1 MRSEEEV
8 RNTIHLYGDSV
19 KRICMVYLKNS
30 ADTED
35 IFQNVF
41 IKYTTHSPHF
51 ESDEHE
57 KAWILRVAINECK
70 DFLKSFYK
78 RNIFPTQPDLLI
90 HQQTTSLSTEHSEVL
105 EIVLSLPRRYR
116 EVIYLFYYE
125 EYSAIEIA
133 TILNK
138 NVNTVYTRL
147 ARGRSMLKAELGDEG
162 DEGDEENGQKD

>member
-8 RNTIHLYGDSV
+8 RNAIHLYGDSV
-19 KRICMVYLKNS
+19 KRVCMVYLKNS

-41 IKYTTHSPHF
+41 IKYATRSPQF

-57 KAWILRVAINECK
+57 KAWVLRVAINECK

-78 RNIFPTQPDLLI
+78 RNIMPARPDLLI
-90 HQQTTSLSTEHSEVL
+90 HQQTTSLSTERSKVL
-105 EIVLSLPRRYR
+105 EAVLSLPRRYR

-125 EYSAIEIA
+125 DYSAVKIA
-133 TILNK
+133 EVLNK
-138 NVNTVYTRL
+138 NANTIYTRL
-147 ARGRSMLKAELGDEG
+147 ARGRDMLKAELGDEK
-162 DEGDEENGQKD
+162 NGQED

>member
-8 RNTIHLYGDSV
+8 RKAIHLYGDSV
-19 KRICMVYLKNS
+19 KRVCMVYLKNS

-41 IKYTTHSPHF
+41 IKYTIRSPYF
-51 ESDEHE
+51 ETDEHE
-57 KAWILRVAINECK
+57 KAWIIRVAINECK

-78 RNIFPTQPDLLI
+78 RKMLPTRPDLLL
-90 HQQTTSLSTEHSEVL
+90 HQQTTSFSTGQSEVL
-105 EIVLSLPRRYR
+105 EAVLTLHRKYR

-125 EYSAIEIA
+125 EYSAVEIA
-133 TILNK
+133 EILKK

-147 ARGRSMLKAELGDEG
+147 ARARDRLQARLGDEVN
-162 DEGDEENGQKD
+162 E

>member
-8 RNTIHLYGDSV
+8 RKVIHLYGDSI
-19 KRICMVYLKNS
+19 KRVCMVYLKNS

-41 IKYTTHSPHF
+41 IKYATRSPQF

-78 RNIFPTQPDLLI
+78 RNIMPTRQELLI
-90 HQQTTSLSTEHSEVL
+90 HQQPTSLSTENSEVL
-105 EIVLSLPRRYR
+105 EAVLSLPRRYR

-125 EYSAIEIA
+125 EYPAVEIA
-133 TILNK
+133 KILNK
-138 NVNTVYTRL
+138 NINTIYTRL
-147 ARGRSMLKAELGDEG
+147 ARGRDLLKAELGDE
-162 DEGDEENGQKD
+162 ENGQED

>member
-8 RNTIHLYGDSV
+8 RNAIHLYGDSV
-19 KRICMVYLKNS
+19 KRVCMVYLKNS

-41 IKYTTHSPHF
+41 IKYATRSPQF

-57 KAWILRVAINECK
+57 KAWVLRVAINECK

-78 RNIFPTQPDLLI
+78 RNIMPTRPDLFI
-90 HQQTTSLSTEHSEVL
+90 HQQTTSLSTERSKVL
-105 EIVLSLPRRYR
+105 EAVLSLPRRYR

-125 EYSAIEIA
+125 DYSAVKIA
-133 TILNK
+133 EVLNK
-138 NVNTVYTRL
+138 NANTIYTRL
-147 ARGRSMLKAELGDEG
+147 ARGRDMLKAELGDEK
-162 DEGDEENGQKD
+162 NGQED

>member
-8 RNTIHLYGDSV
+8 RNAIHLYGDSV
-19 KRICMVYLKNS
+19 KRVCMVYLKNS

-41 IKYTTHSPHF
+41 IKYATRSPQF

-57 KAWILRVAINECK
+57 KAWVLRVAINECK

-78 RNIFPTQPDLLI
+78 RNIMPTRPDLLI
-90 HQQTTSLSTEHSEVL
+90 HQQTTSLSTERSKVL
-105 EIVLSLPRRYR
+105 EAVLSLPRRYR

-125 EYSAIEIA
+125 DYSAVKIA
-133 TILNK
+133 EVLNK
-138 NVNTVYTRL
+138 NANTIYTRL
-147 ARGRSMLKAELGDEG
+147 ARGRDMLKAELGDEKNEQE
-162 DEGDEENGQKD
+162 D

>member
-8 RNTIHLYGDSV
+8 RNAIHLYGDSV
-19 KRICMVYLKNS
+19 KRVCMVYLKNS

-41 IKYTTHSPHF
+41 IKYATRSPQF

-57 KAWILRVAINECK
+57 KAWVLRVAINECK

-78 RNIFPTQPDLLI
+78 RNIMPTRPDLLI
-90 HQQTTSLSTEHSEVL
+90 HQQTTSLSTERSKVL
-105 EIVLSLPRRYR
+105 EAVLSLPRRYR

-125 EYSAIEIA
+125 DYSAVKIA
-133 TILNK
+133 EVLNK
-138 NVNTVYTRL
+138 NANTIYTRL
-147 ARGRSMLKAELGDEG
+147 ARGRDMLKAELGDEK
-162 DEGDEENGQKD
+162 NGQED